1 MGTRKKNMP
10 MQAND
15 TIARELLFIAKTT
28 PSIFFSAHPEE
39 VLSNERIEE
48 LYDKANNFRS
58 LVTIFMGK
66 VEDLED
72 RKTIAESELKKMKGL
87 LLDKERELD
96 RTKVALQRAH
106 DKIYT
111 SADQASL
118 FPSRETPGR
127 AASPPSTGVNRHFK
141 DRVETLEKENRE
153 SQMKIVRL
161 ERENVQYRQVI
172 QKKEEVIEKLSKKIT
187 DAEGTVSSPS
197 LETVVESAD
206 KLREET
212 GAARDALF
220 ATALSKSADGD
231 DYEIFQDT
239 SQAPP
244 SSTPPIPGLSCVVTP
259 ETVDQLTR
267 IGLSTDEQRY
277 FQERTLEHDTE
288 VQAWLQGDWRKY
300 PEKWVVYGKLRTD
313 EAAMKTVKSSDAA
326 LWTLRQ
332 GQYNWELS
340 PDPERKGYMYGIFHL
355 STVLNNVRYK
365 GDDVNAIEWIIKKS
379 KTCKTLNGDK
389 ELSLAQFDDGTKL
402 VHGSHHKSKY
412 MFEIHIEDLESV
424 VYRSVI
430 S

>member
-1 MGTRKKNMP
+1 M
-10 MQAND
+10 
-15 TIARELLFIAKTT
+15 
-28 PSIFFSAHPEE
+28 
-39 VLSNERIEE
+39 
-48 LYDKANNFRS
+48 
-58 LVTIFMGK
+58 
-66 VEDLED
+66 
-72 RKTIAESELKKMKGL
+72 
-87 LLDKERELD
+87 
-96 RTKVALQRAH
+96 VALQRAH

-161 ERENVQYRQVI
+161 ERENVQYRQV
-172 QKKEEVIEKLSKKIT
+172 
-187 DAEGTVSSPS
+187 
-197 LETVVESAD
+197 
-206 KLREET
+206 
-212 GAARDALF
+212 
-220 ATALSKSADGD
+220 
-231 DYEIFQDT
+231 FQNT